1 MLIVT
6 DVAQER
12 VAKRYIYSLLQ
23 PSVANVLRKRVTFER
38 SEQRVV
44 VAKKVGSE
52 AKRLQ
57 AFFRKVAGDVAD
69 FDSPFTAIEALA
81 EVLKCDEEMLALDI
95 GTLVKKYPDFNH
107 EHLLCLL
114 NMRGD
119 LVS

>member
-1 MLIVT
+1 MSVLY
-6 DVAQER
+6 AYKR
-12 VAKRYIYSLLQ
+12 VAKRYIFSLLQ
-23 PSVANVLRKRVTFER
+23 PSANVLRKRVTFER
-38 SEQRVV
+38 DEQRVI
-44 VAKKVGSE
+44 VAKKVASE